1 MPNMGLIYCEYC
13 EEVRE
18 PQPIPN
24 SEFVHPACNPIS
36 GHLNLGFMFQ
46 KFAKDQLASDLHRNS
61 HVMTAMPG
69 SRMFNIRWHTQ
80 HGRILVA

>member
-1 MPNMGLIYCEYC
+1 MPNMDLIYCKYC

-61 HVMTAMPG
+61 HVMTAICRAQGCSTSDGIPSTG
-69 SRMFNIRWHTQ
+69 ESW
-80 HGRILVA
+80 